1 MVITST
7 TWSVHFFSRRKKKK
21 MMMKLQAGD
30 DDEHEWMGSESMP
43 FVV

>member
-1 MVITST
+1 MVITS

-30 DDEHEWMGSESMP
+30 DDEHKWMGSESMP